1 MRRKTSRCALR
12 ACVLMVN
19 GHMGH
24 RQEMSTFLFDNIG
37 PAVAQR
43 QSGDGKRDLICLLV
57 LTASQVF
64 SMKQPFTDLRK

>member
-1 MRRKTSRCALR
+1 
-12 ACVLMVN
+12 MVN
-19 GHMGH
+19 VHMGH

-37 PAVAQR
+37 AAVAQR